1 MPSPPPNPAARV
13 IKVLSSFGLATS
25 VLALLLLVTFL
36 GTLEQVEHGL
46 FDSQKKYFESWW
58 ITGIDVG
65 CCLRAM
71 HVPFKTAFTLPI
83 IMPGG
88 LLLLILLAINMT
100 LGGLIRLKKDAIW
113 LGRFLV
119 HLPW

>member
-25 VLALLLLVTFL
+25 VLSLLLLITYL
-36 GTLEQVEHGL
+36 GTLEQLEHGL

-71 HVPFKTAFTLPI
+71 HFNYKGAFNLPL

-88 LLLLILLAINMT
+88 LLLMVLLAVNMT
-100 LGGLIRLKKDAIW
+100 LGGLIRLKKEAIW
-113 LGRFLV
+113 
-119 HLPW
+119 

>member
-1 MPSPPPNPAARV
+1 MRRHSTSSASPSPLRVPPISSFLNLSFMPSTPLNPAARV
-13 IKVLSSFGLATS
+13 VKVMSSFGLATT

-71 HVPFKTAFTLPI
+71 HFPPTAKGVYNGAFHLPI
-83 IMPGG
+83 IMP
-88 LLLLILLAINMT
+88 
-100 LGGLIRLKKDAIW
+100 
-113 LGRFLV
+113 
-119 HLPW
+119 